1 MLPVAT
7 KTVEND
13 EDVIK
18 MYTDTLLTDK
28 NGNIIDRDTVN
39 ALCSRHNNSDNLEGV
54 YMHIFGEDE
63 QNASTDTL

>member
-28 NGNIIDRDTVN
+28 NGNIIEIKVPRPE
-39 ALCSRHNNSDNLEGV
+39 SSSE
-54 YMHIFGEDE
+54 IF
-63 QNASTDTL
+63 S